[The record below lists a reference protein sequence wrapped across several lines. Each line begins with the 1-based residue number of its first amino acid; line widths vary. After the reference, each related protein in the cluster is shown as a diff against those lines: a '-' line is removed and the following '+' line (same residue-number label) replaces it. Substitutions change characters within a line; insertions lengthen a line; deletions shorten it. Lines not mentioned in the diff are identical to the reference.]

1 MISYKELGLSNT
13 KRMFEIA
20 LERKFA
26 VPGYNI
32 NNLEQLQAI
41 VFGCGES
48 ESPVIIQISQGARA
62 YANQTMLR
70 YLGQG
75 GVHMAKEL
83 GYNFPIALHLDH
95 GNSFEL
101 CKDCIDNGFSSVMFD
116 GSHLPYEENIKVTK
130 QVVDYARE
138 RNVSVEAEL
147 GVLAG
152 IEEHVKSDVHQYT
165 DPEQVED
172 FITRAGL
179 LDMFKG
185 SDNSGGSLAIAIG
198 TSHGAYK
205 FNVEREE
212 DIPELR
218 FDILKEVKKRLGE
231 FPIVLHGSSSVLK
244 KYVDIINENGGSLKR
259 AFGVPEEQLRKATQ
273 YGVSKINIDTDGRL
287 VVTAMV
293 RQYLAE
299 HPEHFDPRQ
308 YLGHARQELIE
319 MIKRKN
325 KVVLGSAGQAKFII

>member
-1 MISYKELGLSNT
+1 MVSFKELGLKNT
-13 KRMFEIA
+13 RKMFEVA
-20 LERKFA
+20 LEKKFA

-41 VFGCGES
+41 IIGCGETD
-48 ESPVIIQISQGARA
+48 SPVIIQISQGARD

-75 GVHMAKEL
+75 GVEMAKEL
-83 GYNFPIALHLDH
+83 GYNIPIALHLDH

-101 CKDCIDNGFSSVMFD
+101 CKDCIDSGFSSIMFD
-116 GSHLPYEENIKVTK
+116 GSHLEYEKNIEVTK
-130 QVVDYARE
+130 KVVEYAHK
-138 RNVSVEAEL
+138 NDVSVEAEL

-152 IEEHVKSDVHQYT
+152 IEEHVKSEVHKYT

-172 FITRAGL
+172 FVNRTQC
-179 LDMFKG
+179 D
-185 SDNSGGSLAIAIG
+185 SLAIAIG

-205 FNVEREE
+205 FKVDKQE

-218 FDILKEVKKRLGE
+218 FDILKDVRKRLGK

-244 KYVDIINENGGSLKR
+244 KYVDVINNYGGNLEK
-259 AFGVPEEQLRKATQ
+259 AFGIPEEQLRKATEF
-273 YGVSKINIDTDGRL
+273 GVSKINIDTDGRL

-293 RQYLAE
+293 RKILAE
-299 HPEHFDPRQ
+299 NPKEFDPRK
-308 YLGHARQELIE
+308 YLGPARDELSE

-325 KVVLGSAGQAKFII
+325 KEVLGSADKAKFI

>member
-1 MISYKELGLSNT
+1 MVSFKELGLKNT
-13 KRMFEIA
+13 RKMFEVA
-20 LERKFA
+20 LEKKFA

-41 VFGCGES
+41 IIGCGETD
-48 ESPVIIQISQGARA
+48 SPVIIQISQGARD

-75 GVHMAKEL
+75 GVEMAKEL
-83 GYNFPIALHLDH
+83 GYNIPIALHLDH

-101 CKDCIDNGFSSVMFD
+101 CKDCIDSGFSSIMFD
-116 GSHLPYEENIKVTK
+116 GSHLEYEKNIEVTK
-130 QVVDYARE
+130 KVVEYAHK
-138 RNVSVEAEL
+138 NDVSVEAEL

-152 IEEHVKSDVHQYT
+152 IEEHVKSEVHKYT

-172 FITRAGL
+172 FVNRTQC
-179 LDMFKG
+179 D
-185 SDNSGGSLAIAIG
+185 SLAIAIG

-205 FNVEREE
+205 FKVDKQE

-218 FDILKEVKKRLGE
+218 FDILKDVRKRLGK

-244 KYVDIINENGGSLKR
+244 KYVDVINNYGGNLEK
-259 AFGVPEEQLRKATQ
+259 AFGIPEEQLRKATEF
-273 YGVSKINIDTDGRL
+273 GVSKINIDTDGRL

-293 RQYLAE
+293 RKILAE
-299 HPEHFDPRQ
+299 NPKEFDPRK
-308 YLGHARQELIE
+308 YLGPARD
-319 MIKRKN
+319 
-325 KVVLGSAGQAKFII
+325 